1 MLNERWAN
9 NPSMKATMKQ
19 VAAYFGWKP
28 PEPVASAKGKTKG
41 KPKRGDFGS
50 LGIPADMGL
59 KVSKVH
65 G

>member
-1 MLNERWAN
+1 
-9 NPSMKATMKQ
+9 MKATMKQ

-28 PEPVASAKGKTKG
+28 PEPVTPAKGRTAKGKAN
-41 KPKRGDFGS
+41 KRGDLGS

-59 KVSKVH
+59 KVSKPH